1 MVYSNNK
8 SHKLLIILLI
18 FIFYFIGIFFTCNVF
33 GADLDTESL
42 FGYNISFDESL
53 FGENNYIM
61 YIYKQGSYIG
71 VDLYVSDS
79 GNLNRLS
86 SGTSDAYN
94 VRITRGHKFISYLAS
109 LGQIRNFNSQSA
121 TTALNNKISDCMNS
135 YNSSTPMT
143 TITTQPI
150 YKRSD
155 YGTGVF
161 YSNSSIYVDNNI
173 IFNPVVPPELANS
186 LSDLETLNFDVI
198 SVNAWSWSNKDFDIL
213 FYDNNVTDTSN
224 TYGLYPKRVITLNQ
238 NTTYFQSSLS
248 ANPNTNAI
256 YWIPIDEIGLNLYVG
271 GSYVIKFAERVPLNP
286 SVAGADYSYN
296 YLGEPINFT
305 ISSDVSQDKI
315 NAINKAIEDM
325 TNQKYHDE
333 TINSLNNLNDALTNT
348 TPDSSVSSD
357 IDNSLNFNNNNQGL
371 NNLNGGFFSRLTS
384 MLSNLLG
391 YNLGEDT
398 SVSIPLPN
406 TDKSIVLHSKDIYDN
421 VTGTLRLIIN
431 AFWVYI
437 FTFYMWKF
445 INKIYI
451 AVSTGNILDGF
462 SSGGEAITNDML

>member
-8 SHKLLIILLI
+8 SHKLLTILLVI
-18 FIFYFIGIFFTCNVF
+18 TLYFVAMFFRNNVF
-33 GADLDTESL
+33 GAQLDYEFSDSSTQTITLPSWVEQ
-42 FGYNISFDESL
+42 
-53 FGENNYIM
+53 NNYNYFLFVTYLNTTYTGCLIVSKGDISVSM
-61 YIYKQGSYIG
+61 VSPSPTFYCNEGIARTGFLRGNFSYIQSTIQNFTEPSQFTTSTEPFG
-71 VDLYVSDS
+71 AYDS
-79 GNLNRLS
+79 LTS
-86 SGTSDAYN
+86 SSIQYISN
-94 VRITRGHKFISYLAS
+94 VNIT
-109 LGQIRNFNSQSA
+109 N
-121 TTALNNKISDCMNS
+121 
-135 YNSSTPMT
+135 
-143 TITTQPI
+143 
-150 YKRSD
+150 
-155 YGTGVF
+155 
-161 YSNSSIYVDNNI
+161 YSNGTTLFPNNSIQFPQV
-173 IFNPVVPPELANS
+173 ANS
-186 LSDLETLNFDVI
+186 LQDLETLNFDVI
-198 SVNAWSWSNKDFDIL
+198 SVNAWSWSDKDFDIL

-224 TYGLYPKRVITLNQ
+224 TDGLYPKRVITLNQ
-238 NTTYFQSSLS
+238 DTSYFQSSLS

-271 GSYVIKFAERVPLNP
+271 GSYVIKFAERVSLNP
-286 SVAGADYSYN
+286 SVSGADYSYN

-333 TINSLNNLNDALTNT
+333 TINSLNNLNEALTNT

-357 IDNSLNFNNNNQGL
+357 IDTSLNFDNNNQGL